1 MFVRIYVTI
10 RNKFERQAAIL
21 DNLGTILGD
30 ITTPTPTPY
39 LGNSADP
46 LLLLK

>member
-10 RNKFERQAAIL
+10 RNKFEPQAAIL
-21 DNLGTILGD
+21 DNLGTILGH
-30 ITTPTPTPY
+30 ITTPH
-39 LGNSADP
+39 LENSADP